1 MWQGCKP
8 SNGTKLFLEKY
19 MFHYLWYDTIA
30 KNGLWVFHACLWI
43 YISSL
48 QIIIG
53 GASKQY

>member
-30 KNGLWVFHACLWI
+30 KNGLFHAGLWI

>member
-19 MFHYLWYDTIA
+19 MFHYLWYDTIKA
-30 KNGLWVFHACLWI
+30 VWVFDACLWI

-48 QIIIG
+48 QLIIG
-53 GASKQY
+53 GARKQY